1 MTLRVH
7 PEANADVTE
16 ALAWLIRR
24 HRPNVAGRLWRL
36 WLSGLDAIEADPG
49 RYAIADDAPTGRN
62 VRNYL
67 LPRYGYRILYE
78 VMTTEVI
85 VLAFARGR
93 RRQGHWRARLE
104 STG

>member
-7 PEANADVTE
+7 PEANADLTE
-16 ALAWLIRR
+16 ALAWLIHK

-36 WLSGLDAIEADPG
+36 WHSGLDALEADPG
-49 RYAIADDAPTGRN
+49 RYALADDAPAGRDI
-62 VRNYL
+62 RSYL
-67 LPRYGYRILYE
+67 LPRYGYRIVYQ
-78 VMTTEVI
+78 VTTTEVI

-93 RRQGHWRARLE
+93 RRLGHWQSRLE